1 MPRRTFSK
9 LDRSVR
15 DILLEVVLGCE
26 RPSPPAL
33 DALVSRI
40 LAFDDAAANGAALCT
55 MCGDVLGYARVE
67 EQCPACV
74 RSRGGPEELVC
85 LGGYTS
91 GLGVLLS
98 TAKYGRW
105 PEVLHVLGG
114 RLGVVAGATFGSRVE
129 PPILVPMPMPLL
141 RRWHRGINHA
151 RELAHAVSTVSGWEC
166 APLLRRGWEATQV
179 GASRSQR
186 PRGARS
192 IRPAWFGAKRMK
204 GRTIVL
210 VDDVRTS
217 GTSLARASRWCRRL
231 GAAKV
236 VAAVVAVRRRA
247 EESGI
252 KTAPGANGSELWT

>member
-9 LDRSVR
+9 PQRSVR
-15 DILLEVVLGCE
+15 DALLQELLGCE
-26 RPSPPAL
+26 RPTPLAL
-33 DALVSRI
+33 EALVSKI
-40 LAFDDAAANGAALCT
+40 LAFDEGSANGLATCT
-55 MCGDVLGYARVE
+55 KCGNAVKPERVE
-67 EQCPACV
+67 EQCEHCT
-74 RSRGGPEELVC
+74 RSRGGPEALVC

-114 RLGVVAGATFGSRVE
+114 RLGVVARATFGSRVE
-129 PPILVPMPMPLL
+129 PPMLVPMPMPLL

-151 RELAHAVSTVSGWEC
+151 RELADAVSTVSGWEC

-186 PRGARS
+186 TRGART
-192 IRPAWFGAKRMK
+192 IRPAWFGSKRMN
-204 GRTIVL
+204 GRTVVL

-231 GAAKV
+231 GAARV
-236 VAAVVAVRRRA
+236 VAAVVAVRREV
-247 EESGI
+247 EE
-252 KTAPGANGSELWT
+252 T